1 MLHNFT
7 DLHGTGRIK
16 RWIRFSL
23 SVDANRPFSHTILF
37 YSKAHVRQRI
47 SLRILCFYLC
57 FKVIRGKVANGN
69 IKFHYKPLAASSLI
83 YTDPS
88 LEAQS
93 AHKSASNAGF
103 QLLKNHAKFAIQ
115 LSEIFIFVFFSGE
128 SSETSISDLF
138 KLPIVEWY
146 EACYLYGLVVLEL
159 YCSAIHPF
167 TVLAVKLPFLP
178 LMLTSVYC
186 AVGVIWAWILFYVD
200 TLTSSLINRAA
211 VSTIRET
218 VVGKQSAK
226 KKQWNAPLDEG
237 QEILQINYSRLV

>member
-1 MLHNFT
+1 MESLRLREKNQTRYKGWFVLLHNFT

-47 SLRILCFYLC
+47 SLRILCFYVC

-115 LSEIFIFVFFSGE
+115 LNFLKSLSLFSSVGN
-128 SSETSISDLF
+128 
-138 KLPIVEWY
+138 LPKRPYRI
-146 EACYLYGLVVLEL
+146 
-159 YCSAIHPF
+159 CSNY
-167 TVLAVKLPFLP
+167 P
-178 LMLTSVYC
+178 LLSGT
-186 AVGVIWAWILFYVD
+186 
-200 TLTSSLINRAA
+200 NR
-211 VSTIRET
+211 VTCM
-218 VVGKQSAK
+218 V
-226 KKQWNAPLDEG
+226 
-237 QEILQINYSRLV
+237 

>member
-1 MLHNFT
+1 MTCRSRCPDTGTLVCLDLHSISWVMLQFSTVVIPLTGVHCELNFLALTKIQTAWACVCGKKNQTRFKGWFVLLHNFT

-47 SLRILCFYLC
+47 SLRILCFYVC

-103 QLLKNHAKFAIQ
+103 QLLKNHAKFAI
-115 LSEIFIFVFFSGE
+115 
-128 SSETSISDLF
+128 
-138 KLPIVEWY
+138 
-146 EACYLYGLVVLEL
+146 
-159 YCSAIHPF
+159 
-167 TVLAVKLPFLP
+167 
-178 LMLTSVYC
+178 
-186 AVGVIWAWILFYVD
+186 
-200 TLTSSLINRAA
+200 
-211 VSTIRET
+211 
-218 VVGKQSAK
+218 
-226 KKQWNAPLDEG
+226 
-237 QEILQINYSRLV
+237 